1 MKVCRLLNLALSTCL
16 LAAVALAVATDA
28 QAQGNANFEAGIAA
42 YQANDLP
49 LAYKAFLAGAK
60 EGHADSQFNVALMYE
75 QGIGVGKDERKR
87 LFGMAKPPRR
97 EVRLRNSI

>member
-16 LAAVALAVATDA
+16 LAAVAFTVATDA

-75 QGIGVGKDERKR
+75 RGIGIGKDEKE
-87 LFGMAKPPRR
+87 A
-97 EVRLRNSI
+97 VVW